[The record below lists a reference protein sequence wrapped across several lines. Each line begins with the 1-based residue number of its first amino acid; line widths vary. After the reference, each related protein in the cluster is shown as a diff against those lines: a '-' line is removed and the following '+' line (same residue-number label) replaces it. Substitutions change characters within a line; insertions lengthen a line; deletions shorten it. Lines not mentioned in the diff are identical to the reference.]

1 MVAVLKSSGAFL
13 SLVLVGTG
21 KYVPGDE
28 HGVQV
33 DVWSWLGGVPLGLPW
48 AEPTGVDDGDD
59 D

>member
-1 MVAVLKSSGAFL
+1 
-13 SLVLVGTG
+13 VGTG
-21 KYVPGDE
+21 KCVLGDE

-33 DVWSWLGGVPLGLPW
+33 DVWSWLGGVPMGLPW